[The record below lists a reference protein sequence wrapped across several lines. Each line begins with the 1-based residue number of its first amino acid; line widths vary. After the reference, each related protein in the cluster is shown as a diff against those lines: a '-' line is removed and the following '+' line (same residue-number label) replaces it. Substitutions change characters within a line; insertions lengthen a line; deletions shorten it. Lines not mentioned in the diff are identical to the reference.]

1 MAPPGAVGHRELPMR
16 LTALALVIAVA
27 PAAAHASPPAAS
39 ANAHRAPTAAT
50 ARNSGA
56 ERFAQVR
63 RAAEAQVAQWKTRAP
78 QLDVSW
84 RADLAGPAMI
94 LDTGDQ
100 LDPARMQDQGLA
112 WAQKHAELWGIS
124 AADLQVLQIQTVAKR
139 TTLRLTQT
147 VLVAGKRVPVLD
159 RGLNL
164 TMDAKGQLISV
175 TADLQPVAQLA
186 TARVAQ
192 NDAKKAAVKAALGA
206 RDVHGLPV
214 ERVQVCELAV
224 IAGPS
229 EAKLVWAADVV
240 VQPLT
245 DRRAVLVD
253 AETGA
258 VLSQRQTVLH

>member
-1 MAPPGAVGHRELPMR
+1 MR
-16 LTALALVIAVA
+16 LTALALVLAVA
-27 PAAAHASPPAAS
+27 PAAANASPSAAS
-39 ANAHRAPTAAT
+39 ATAHRTPAA
-50 ARNSGA
+50 AAAQHPAAG
-56 ERFAQVR
+56 RFAQVR

-78 QLDVSW
+78 QLDVNW

-94 LDTGDQ
+94 LDTGER
-100 LDPARMQDQGLA
+100 LDLGRAQEQGLT
-112 WAQKHAELWGIS
+112 WAQNHAELWGIT
-124 AADLQVLQIQTVAKR
+124 AADLQVLQLQTVAQR

-147 VLVAGKRVPVLD
+147 ALVAGKRAPVLD

-164 TMDAKGQLISV
+164 TLDAKGQLISV
-175 TADLQPVAQLA
+175 TADLLPVAQLA
-186 TARVAQ
+186 SPRVAQ
-192 NDAKKAAVKAALGA
+192 SDAKKAAVKAALGA
-206 RDVHGLPV
+206 RDDHSLPV

>member
-1 MAPPGAVGHRELPMR
+1 
-16 LTALALVIAVA
+16 
-27 PAAAHASPPAAS
+27 
-39 ANAHRAPTAAT
+39 
-50 ARNSGA
+50 
-56 ERFAQVR
+56 
-63 RAAEAQVAQWKTRAP
+63 
-78 QLDVSW
+78 
-84 RADLAGPAMI
+84 MI
-94 LDTGDQ
+94 LDTGER
-100 LDPARMQDQGLA
+100 LDLGRAQEQGLT
-112 WAQKHAELWGIS
+112 WAQNHAELWGIT
-124 AADLQVLQIQTVAKR
+124 AADLQVLQLQTVAQR

-147 VLVAGKRVPVLD
+147 ALVAGKRAPVLD

-164 TMDAKGQLISV
+164 TLDAKGQLISV
-175 TADLQPVAQLA
+175 TADLLPVAQLA
-186 TARVAQ
+186 SPRVAQ
-192 NDAKKAAVKAALGA
+192 SDAKKAAVKAALGA
-206 RDVHGLPV
+206 RDDHSLPV

>member
-1 MAPPGAVGHRELPMR
+1 MR
-16 LTALALVIAVA
+16 LTALALVLAVA
-27 PAAAHASPPAAS
+27 PAAAHASSAASSSPAAS
-39 ANAHRAPTAAT
+39 STAHRAPAAP
-50 ARNSGA
+50 AGNPAA

-63 RAAEAQVAQWKTRAP
+63 RAAEAQVAHWKTRAP

-94 LDTGDQ
+94 LDTADQ
-100 LDPARMQDQGLA
+100 LDLARAQEQGLN
-112 WAQKHAELWGIS
+112 WAQKHAELWGIA
-124 AADLQVLQIQTVAKR
+124 AADLQVLQLQTVAQR

-147 VLVAGKRVPVLD
+147 ALVAGKRVPVLD

-164 TMDAKGQLISV
+164 TLDAKGRLISV
-175 TADLQPVAQLA
+175 TADLMPVAQLG
-186 TARVAQ
+186 TARVGQ

-206 RDVHGLPV
+206 RDDHNLPV

>member
-1 MAPPGAVGHRELPMR
+1 MR
-16 LTALALVIAVA
+16 LTALALVLAVA
-27 PAAAHASPPAAS
+27 PAAAHASPTASTSPAQRAPAA
-39 ANAHRAPTAAT
+39 AA
-50 ARNSGA
+50 ARNPAA

-63 RAAEAQVAQWKTRAP
+63 RTAETQVAQWKTRAP

-100 LDPARMQDQGLA
+100 LDPARVQDQGLA

-124 AADLQVLQIQTVAKR
+124 ATDLQVLQLQTVAKR

-147 VLVAGKRVPVLD
+147 ALVAGKRVPVLD

-164 TMDAKGQLISV
+164 TVDTKGRLISV
-175 TADLQPVAQLA
+175 TADLLPVAQLA
-186 TARVAQ
+186 TPRVGQ

-206 RDVHGLPV
+206 REDQGLPV

-253 AETGA
+253 AESGA

>member
-1 MAPPGAVGHRELPMR
+1 MR
-16 LTALALVIAVA
+16 LTALALVLAVA
-27 PAAAHASPPAAS
+27 PMAANAAPTTSTS
-39 ANAHRAPTAAT
+39 AAHRAPGAA
-50 ARNSGA
+50 ARNPAA

-63 RAAEAQVAQWKTRAP
+63 RTAETQVAQWKTRAP

-94 LDTGDQ
+94 LETGEQFD
-100 LDPARMQDQGLA
+100 LARAQEQGLA
-112 WAQKHAELWGIS
+112 WAQKHAELWGI
-124 AADLQVLQIQTVAKR
+124 AANDLQILQFHTVAQR

-147 VLVAGKRVPVLD
+147 ALVAGKRVPVLD

-164 TMDAKGQLISV
+164 TVDAKGYLISV
-175 TADLQPVAQLA
+175 TADLLPVAQLA
-186 TARVAQ
+186 TARVPQ
-192 NDAKKAAVKAALGA
+192 NDARKAAVKAALA
-206 RDVHGLPV
+206 MREDHGLPV